1 MFISSTADIVTVAA
15 LFNMVLIS
23 FGLSLVFLIYSMH
36 LTEKKAL
43 EIPVFCGL
51 CFQLMSASS

>member
-43 EIPVFCGL
+43 EICAFRGL